1 MKSSLTL
8 CTVLSL
14 ALVGCG
20 GGGGSSVSAQSACA
34 GNGAN
39 SCATG
44 GVTGGSSNSTRG
56 TTSTGTTS
64 TTTSGGTT
72 STTASSSSALPA
84 PTDISMGVWPT
95 TILQTGFN
103 TDAYWLQDGVWG
115 AAGLTRGTY
124 TGVTGTQY
132 QQSMG
137 VSPTMGPSGEVAGRI
152 SWAWPTGTTE
162 VKSYMA
168 LLSGNKP
175 GYANSWITP
184 GGFDV
189 RLLDG
194 TNSQTYPS
202 GKTPGSIFPLQL
214 PIASLKGSVAYKHNA
229 APTGHGHL
237 SYDIWLQNT
246 PDQCHGFDNCN
257 EITHEIM
264 IPLDY
269 WGGYGAYVAGGG
281 GRNPAWYSHDDTI
294 DGRLWHIYYAPD
306 FNGRW
311 KFIVF
316 EPDQPGVQP
325 GTLDLAAFINYVAKQ
340 KDSSGTPWANGNEYC
355 VSAELGVEPVDGTG
369 DITMFNY
376 RIWK

>member
-1 MKSSLTL
+1 MKSKFTICTL
-8 CTVLSL
+8 LSL
-14 ALVGCG
+14 ALIGCG
-20 GGGGSSVSAQSACA
+20 GGGDSSVSAQSACA
-34 GNGAN
+34 GKGAN
-39 SCATG
+39 ACSTG
-44 GVTGGSSNSTRG
+44 GVGKGTG
-56 TTSTGTTS
+56 S
-64 TTTSGGTT
+64 TTASGGTT
-72 STTASSSSALPA
+72 STTSTGSSLPA
-84 PTDISMGVWPT
+84 PTDISMAAWPT
-95 TILQTGFN
+95 TILQTGSN

-115 AAGLTRGTY
+115 PGALTRGTY
-124 TGVTGTQY
+124 TGLTGSQY

-137 VSPTMGPSGEVAGRI
+137 VSPSMGANGEVAGRI

-162 VKSYMA
+162 VKSYMSF
-168 LLSGNKP
+168 LSGNKP
-175 GYANSWITP
+175 GFANSWTTP
-184 GGFDV
+184 GGYNV

-194 TNSQTYPS
+194 SDSQTYPS
-202 GKTPGSIFPLQL
+202 GKTPGSVFPVQL
-214 PIASLKGSVAYKHNA
+214 PIASLKASIAYKHNA
-229 APTGHGHL
+229 APTGRGHL